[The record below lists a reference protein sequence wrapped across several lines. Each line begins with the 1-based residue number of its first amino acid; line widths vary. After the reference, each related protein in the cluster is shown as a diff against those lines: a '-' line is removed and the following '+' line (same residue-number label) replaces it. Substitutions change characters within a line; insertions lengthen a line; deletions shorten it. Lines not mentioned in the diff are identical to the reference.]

1 MNLLFLSAWFPYPP
15 SNGSKLRIYNLI
27 RGLAEHGH
35 QVTLISFTDVS
46 NPDTSGLESFC
57 QAVYPIPWIEGQ
69 LTAMQRK
76 LAFLSSTPQSFS
88 DTFSQ
93 QMVDTIHKVIGENR
107 FDAVIASQI
116 KAATYGRYLQG
127 LPAIFEEIELGV
139 MYEQFSAAE
148 SLKRKMRYGLTW
160 GKHRQYMRKVLNDF
174 KVCTVVSPE
183 EKLFVEDKLNRPDID
198 CAVIPNGVD
207 VEQYQ
212 PFHGKAKPNTL
223 IYTGSFGFS
232 ANYDAMV
239 WFVGEVLP
247 LVQAQ
252 IPDVTLTITGDH
264 KNLPLPPNDGVHLAG
279 FVDDIRPM
287 VAQSSISLAP
297 LLTGGGTRL
306 KILEAM
312 ALKTPVVATPKGA
325 QGLNASSGTHCLI
338 AESPQEFSEAVVQ
351 VLQNADLAHK
361 LVENGYD
368 LVKSTYDWKVI
379 LPKFVELIECKII

>member
-35 QVTLISFTDVS
+35 LVTLISFTDVA
-46 NPDTSGLESFC
+46 NPETSGLESLC
-57 QAVYPIPWIEGQ
+57 QAVYPIPWVEGQ
-69 LTAMQRK
+69 LTPIQRK
-76 LAFLSSTPQSFS
+76 LAFLSVTPQSFS
-88 DTFSQ
+88 DTYSQ
-93 QMVDTIHKVIGENR
+93 QMVDTITKVIGENR

-116 KAATYGRYLQG
+116 KAATYGRFLQG

-139 MYEQFSAAE
+139 MYEQFSTAD

-160 GKHRQYMRKVLNDF
+160 GKHRQYVRKVLKDF
-174 KVCTVVSPE
+174 NACTVVSSE
-183 EKLFVEDKLNRPDID
+183 EKLFVEEKLDLPDID

-212 PFHGKAKPNTL
+212 PFHGEAKPNTL

-239 WFVGEVLP
+239 WFIGEVLP

-252 IPDVTLTITGDH
+252 IPDVTLAITGDH
-264 KNLPLPPNDGVHLAG
+264 KNLPLPPNKGVHLAG

-287 VAQSSISLAP
+287 VAQSAISLAP

-312 ALKTPVVATPKGA
+312 ASRTPVVATPKGA
-325 QGLNASSGTHCLI
+325 QGLNATPGTHCLI
-338 AESPQEFSEAVVQ
+338 AETPHEFAKAVVQ
-351 VLQNADLAHK
+351 VLQNRDLANK

-368 LVKSTYDWKVI
+368 LVLSTYDWKVI
-379 LPKFVELIECKII
+379 LPKFIDLITCKII